1 MNDQLL
7 SHLLNG
13 SEHYGDGATHGDV
26 HVTEV
31 TPSNATLI
39 FQLLT
44 ASIITNHGYKNI
56 TEWEYEMTPEKE
68 ITCLRIWIG
77 RGRSPKRLR
86 ALALTSL
93 EKMGAKKC
101 IETLG
106 ITA

>member
-7 SHLLNG
+7 STLLNG
-13 SEHYGDGATHGDV
+13 SDHYGEGAENS

-44 ASIITNHGYKNI
+44 ASIITNRGYKNI
-56 TEWEYEMTPEKE
+56 TEWEYEMSPEKE
-68 ITCLRIWIG
+68 VTCLRIWIG

-86 ALALTSL
+86 VLTLTSL
-93 EKMGAKKC
+93 EKMGAQKC

-106 ITA
+106 VTA